1 MESDPPRNM
10 LLKGLLAPG
19 RRLQDPTQSLHVP
32 QRTVPG
38 LLVLSALRLQALDPC
53 VAACRPRQRPITLP
67 RVLTMLLRHSLPPN
81 PSRRRHH
88 LRRTTSCHPSL
99 TASPIPITVPRWA
112 ACLHLRRRPPL
123 DWVAHQARAQLKGLH
138 HSGVLPA
145 HRRRF
150 DQLLRTA
157 QPHHATDT
165 KGHTSITPTP
175 LPAAALQAA
184 LPRQHLR
191 WWLQKLRLG
200 IGMTALLPPHP
211 SDTASGKRTST
222 PTPSLLRMR
231 RSAKSSRSHTAVVPL
246 RHIRCRRPRLRVTA
260 HMALQMHAASTTA
273 ITRLKPPTI
282 LPLCH
287 P

>member
-1 MESDPPRNM
+1 MESVPPRNT
-10 LLKGLLAPG
+10 LLKGLSAPD
-19 RRLQDPTQSLHVP
+19 RRLQGPTQSLHVL

-38 LLVLSALRLQALDPC
+38 LLGLSAPRPQALDPC
-53 VAACRPRQRPITLP
+53 VAACRPRQRPTTLP
-67 RVLTMLLRHSLPPN
+67 QVLTMLLRHSLPPN
-81 PSRRRHH
+81 PFRRRHH

-99 TASPIPITVPRWA
+99 TVSPIPTTVPRQA
-112 ACLHLRRRPPL
+112 ACLHPHRRHLL
-123 DWVAHQARAQLKGLH
+123 DWVAHQVRAQLKGLH
-138 HSGVLPA
+138 RSGVLPA
-145 HRRRF
+145 HHLRF
-150 DQLLRTA
+150 DQSWRIA

-184 LPRQHLR
+184 LRRQHLQ

-211 SDTASGKRTST
+211 SDTASGKKTST

-231 RSAKSSRSHTAVVPL
+231 RSAKSSRSHTAVVRPL
-246 RHIRCRRPRLRVTA
+246 HTRCRRPRLRVTA
-260 HMALQMHAASTTA
+260 HMAPQMHAASTTA
-273 ITRLKPPTI
+273 TTRLKPPTI
-282 LPLCH
+282 RLPCH